1 MSTMKRS
8 PFVRI
13 SLFPPI
19 SNRISALLLLTVTF
33 MLPLARAEI
42 IAAAP
47 GTTIGQIDRFSP
59 AAGNLLEDGA
69 VIEVLASGFTWSEGP
84 VWVPWD
90 NQLVFSDVPENK
102 AYRWRE
108 GHGVDLFLDP
118 SGASH
123 RGPDISTQGSNGFAV
138 HKGKILL
145 CQVGDRR
152 IASLDT
158 EGKTFSTIVD
168 RYDGKRFS
176 APNDL
181 CIDRRGNI
189 YFTDPPYGL
198 VSEKQREI
206 PFNGVYRLAPDGRVT
221 LITSELERPNGI
233 ALSPDDKTLYVTNS
247 HAPNPIVMA
256 FALTKEGAA
265 EGPGRVV
272 RSVAD
277 LIKKYPKKGSLDGMK
292 VDQEG
297 NLWMGG
303 VAGVVVI
310 SKEGVLLAH
319 LVTGHSTGNCCFGG
333 PDGRTLFITSD
344 NMLCRVRTKTRD
356 GHFAAK

>member
-1 MSTMKRS
+1 MKRS
-8 PFVRI
+8 PFACI
-13 SLFPPI
+13 PSFSHFP
-19 SNRISALLLLTVTF
+19 SRASALAILTGALILSPV
-33 MLPLARAEI
+33 RAAI
-42 IAAAP
+42 VDAAP
-47 GTTIGQIDRFSP
+47 GTTIGQIERFSP
-59 AAGNLLEDGA
+59 AAGALLEDAA

-108 GHGVDLFLDP
+108 GHGVELFLDP

-138 HKGKILL
+138 HKGRILL

-152 IASLDT
+152 IASLNTD
-158 EGKTFSTIVD
+158 GRTFSTIVD

-181 CIDRRGNI
+181 CMDRRGNI

-206 PFNGVYRLAPDGRVT
+206 PFNGAYRLAPDGKVT

-233 ALSPDDKTLYVTNS
+233 ALSPNDDTLYVTNS
-247 HAPNPIVMA
+247 HAPHPVVMA
-256 FALTKEGAA
+256 FDLTSEGGVKGA
-265 EGPGRVV
+265 GRVV

-277 LIKKYPKKGSLDGMK
+277 LVKKYPKKGVLDGMK
-292 VDQEG
+292 VDQSG
-297 NLWMGG
+297 NLWIGG
-303 VAGVVVI
+303 VGGVVVM
-310 SKEGVLLAH
+310 SKEGVLLAR

-344 NMLCRVRTKTRD
+344 NMLCRVRTRTRD
-356 GHFAAK
+356 GHFAAR